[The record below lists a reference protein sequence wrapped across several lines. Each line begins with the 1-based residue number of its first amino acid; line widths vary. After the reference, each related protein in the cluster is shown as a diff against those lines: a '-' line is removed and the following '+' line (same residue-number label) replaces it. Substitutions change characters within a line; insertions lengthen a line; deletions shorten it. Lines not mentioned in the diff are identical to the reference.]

1 MAKERAGA
9 KLVAT
14 SNQTKGGDI
23 TEIYNPCLPGNTTE
37 SFTSGIQLSV
47 DGHDY
52 WPNGPGESVEYTA
65 TFSNHNRGG
74 NFSECAALA
83 RTLLRKGENLWCD
96 FAHGGKNTHTG
107 IIFCHGLSQTH
118 VKSFTAFS
126 ILRYSVF
133 MLLLRTQEI
142 VRLQVS
148 INLHCLSKL
157 KILAIFL
164 HFRIFTTCG
173 HSCI

>member
-14 SNQTKGGDI
+14 SNQTKRGDL

-47 DGHDY
+47 DGYDY

-65 TFSNHNRGG
+65 TFVNHNRGG

-83 RTLLRKGENLWCD
+83 RTLLRKDENSWCD
-96 FAHGGKNTHTG
+96 FAHDGKNTH
-107 IIFCHGLSQTH
+107 
-118 VKSFTAFS
+118 AD
-126 ILRYSVF
+126 
-133 MLLLRTQEI
+133 
-142 VRLQVS
+142 
-148 INLHCLSKL
+148 
-157 KILAIFL
+157 IFL
-164 HFRIFTTCG
+164 SWSIAN
-173 HSCI
+173 S